1 MRLYVGFLSVLA
13 LTCMLALITC
23 ADSPGKSRNR
33 EDRFDLE
40 NENES
45 FNNQE
50 SDELTA
56 SCESTESVE
65 VDSCRQRKNKYPTRK
80 TFKFAI

>member
-13 LTCMLALITC
+13 LTCMLKLITC

-33 EDRFDLE
+33 EDRFDL
-40 NENES
+40 ENES

-65 VDSCRQRKNKYPTRK
+65 VDSCRQGKNKYPTRK

>member
-1 MRLYVGFLSVLA
+1 MRLYVGFLSVLG
-13 LTCMLALITC
+13 LTFLMAFITC
-23 ADSPGKSRNR
+23 ADSSGKSRNR

-40 NENES
+40 NER
-45 FNNQE
+45 FNNQG
-50 SDELTA
+50 SDELIA

-65 VDSCRQRKNKYPTRK
+65 IDSCRQGKSKYSKKK

>member
-1 MRLYVGFLSVLA
+1 MRLYVGFLLVLA
-13 LTCMLALITC
+13 AIFMLALITC
-23 ADSPGKSRNR
+23 ADSSGKSRNR

-40 NENES
+40 IER

-50 SDELTA
+50 SDKLMA

-65 VDSCRQRKNKYPTRK
+65 ANSCQGKQKSHKRKS
-80 TFKFAI
+80 FKFAV